1 MKRGPYAKGTAKREE
16 ILSVALD
23 VVAVKG
29 CRKASNREIADR
41 VGLTQAGLMHYFASR
56 EELYQE
62 VLRARDLRDHETYFA
77 PDPTIEG
84 FFAVIAHNA
93 EVPGLVRLYV
103 EFSAEASIPE
113 HPAHA
118 FFLER
123 YAWLRDGLSGV
134 IRRAQENGV
143 IGPAIDVSAAV
154 DLLVAAADGLQLQW
168 LNDHTIDM
176 VARLRRLWE
185 GIVAVSHAG

>member
-1 MKRGPYAKGTAKREE
+1 MKRGPYAKGVAKREE
-16 ILSVALD
+16 ILSVALA
-23 VVAVKG
+23 VVAEKG
-29 CRKASNREIADR
+29 CRKASVREIAER
-41 VGLTQAGLMHYFASR
+41 VGLTQAGLMHHFGSR

-62 VLRARDLRDHETYFA
+62 VLRARDLRDHEMFFV

-118 FFLER
+118 FFLDR
-123 YAWLRDGLSGV
+123 YAWLRDNMTGV
-134 IRRAQENGV
+134 IARAQETG
-143 IGPAIDVSAAV
+143 GMGRDLDVTAAV
-154 DLLVAAADGLQLQW
+154 DLLIAAADGLQLQW
-168 LNDHTIDM
+168 LNDHAIDM
-176 VARLRRLWE
+176 VTRLRRLWE
-185 GIVAVSHAG
+185 GIVAASHAA